1 MCNSKQ
7 SETISSDCLI
17 IYKPLAFCAG
27 MKENFSMMGNTAV
40 TLALAFGTSG
50 DSWKPNT

>member
-17 IYKPLAFCAG
+17 IYKPLAFGAG
-27 MKENFSMMGNTAV
+27 MKENFPTVGNTAV
-40 TLALAFGTSG
+40 TLALAFGISG
-50 DSWKPNT
+50 DSWEPNT